1 MSDAAVLSH
10 FRKKHF
16 WMASHVENA
25 QYPTPE
31 SLQGLKCYQ
40 VAETE
45 PKQVERAAVSAPVEG
60 YSFYAVDCHPLMVRY
75 ARTLAQKWPEA
86 EHAAMLEYL
95 SQLSLTD
102 IPTPDGINVALY
114 VAMQS
119 GKPVATGMI
128 FSSTEENGVSV
139 VGLYDIYGMTEEA
152 ERAIRGHLATLTDTQ
167 VLVSE

>member
-40 VAETE
+40 AAETE
-45 PKQVERAAVSAPVEG
+45 PKQVERTAVSARVEG

-86 EHAAMLEYL
+86 ERAALLEYL
-95 SQLSLTD
+95 TQLSLTD
-102 IPTPDGINVALY
+102 IPTPDGINVSLY
-114 VAMQS
+114 VAMQE

-128 FSSTEENGVSV
+128 FSTLEDNGTSV
-139 VGLYDIYGMTEEA
+139 VGIYDVYGLTEEA
-152 ERAIRGHLATLTDTQ
+152 EKAMRGHLATLTECEI
-167 VLVSE
+167 LVSE